1 MPSVPVRLP
10 LKVPDGVNVPV
21 DVIVF
26 VLALVP
32 YDTLPAGV
40 YPAFPDGVSVLETK
54 TDRLFAALFLTVT
67 VPADPVNDALT
78 EPVGVNDPVEL
89 IVSDAY
95 EILPSGVYPVF
106 PLGTVV
112 VPVTSIV
119 LEDAE
124 TDTLPC
130 VPVKDED
137 TLPEGVNA
145 PVDVIVFEL
154 AVLP

>member
-1 MPSVPVRLP
+1 M
-10 LKVPDGVNVPV
+10 
-21 DVIVF
+21 IVF

-40 YPAFPDGVSVLETK
+40 YPAFPDGVSELETK
-54 TDRLFAALFLTVT
+54 TDRLFAALFVTVT
-67 VPADPVNDALT
+67 VPAVPVNEALT
-78 EPVGVNDPVEL
+78 EPDGVNDPVEL
-89 IVSDAY
+89 IVLDAY

-112 VPVTSIV
+112 VPVTSTV

-130 VPVKDED
+130 VPVKEED
-137 TLPEGVNA
+137 TLPEGVNVPA
-145 PVDVIVFEL
+145 DVNVFEL
-154 AVLP
+154 DVLP